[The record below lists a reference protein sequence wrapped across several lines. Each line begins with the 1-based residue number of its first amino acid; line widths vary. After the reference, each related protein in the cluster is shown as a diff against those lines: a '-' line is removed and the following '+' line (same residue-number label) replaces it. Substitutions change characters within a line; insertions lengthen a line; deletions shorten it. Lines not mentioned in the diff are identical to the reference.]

1 MFIQIFKLRVMQMKQ
16 LVVLDAPLLFETKF
30 LEYVTGPILVV
41 FTADKV
47 KQRQRLMDRN
57 KISAKEA

>member
-1 MFIQIFKLRVMQMKQ
+1 MFIQIFRLRVMQMKQ

-41 FTADKV
+41 FTAD
-47 KQRQRLMDRN
+47 R
-57 KISAKEA
+57 AK